1 MSRAETVAPEA
12 AEVLRRLGRKRGG
25 RVPYVQQL
33 EAADCGAACLAM
45 VAAFHGRVVSLDA
58 ARAAAGVNRGTDA
71 QGIMRGAEQLGLR
84 GRGLRLEPSDLHH
97 LRRASILHWD
107 LNHFVVL
114 DRVRRRAIDIVDP
127 AYGRRS
133 VPLDRFSKH
142 FTGVA
147 LEFEPSEGFVS
158 TPPGRSKVWQYL
170 GHLFKQPA
178 LILRVL
184 VTTIAL
190 RVFALALP
198 VLTAMVVDRVVPRGD
213 YDLLVVVGGGVAA
226 VLAFQ
231 IMASLIRAHLLI
243 ELRTKLDTRM
253 TFGFVSHL
261 LSLPYA
267 FFNRRSAG
275 DLLLRVAS
283 NTQIRDLLTSS
294 LLSTLLD
301 GTLAIGYLAM
311 LILLSPV
318 LAAVTGI
325 AGGLQVIVLLLARH
339 RYAALIAQDLESQA
353 RAHSYLVQ
361 MLVGIETLKLAGA
374 EDRAL
379 EQWANLY
386 VDELNV
392 ALSRSRL
399 SALLDSIN
407 SFLQSAAPLI
417 LLGTGAM
424 LVLEGKLGLGKMLA
438 TTALATGFLTPLSS
452 LVQSSLQLQM
462 LGSYVE
468 RIDDVLATEPE
479 QHRAG
484 TVAPPRLSGA
494 IELHR
499 VSFRYGPND
508 PLVVRDVTL
517 RIEPGSTVAIVGR
530 SGSGKSTLAALL
542 LGLHRPTE
550 GRIIYDGY
558 DLTELDHKLLR
569 QQLGMVPQS
578 PFIFSGSIRANIA
591 LTDPSLAFD
600 RVVAA
605 AKKASIDEDIRQM
618 AMGYETIVA
627 DGGATLSGGQ
637 RQRLALARA
646 LVHDPAVLVLDEAT
660 SSLDATSE
668 RVVMETLRGLRATR
682 IIIAHRLSTIVRADL
697 IVVLQ
702 DGRCVESGTHDE
714 LVRKRG
720 AYAALVAD
728 QTFGSEAGA

>member
-1 MSRAETVAPEA
+1 VSAYYGRA
-12 AEVLRRLGRKRGG
+12 
-25 RVPYVQQL
+25 
-33 EAADCGAACLAM
+33 
-45 VAAFHGRVVSLDA
+45 VSLDT

-71 QGIMRGAEQLGLR
+71 LGIMRGAEQLGLR
-84 GRGLRLEPSDLHH
+84 GRGLRVEVSDLRHVP
-97 LRRASILHWD
+97 RASILHWD
-107 LNHFVVL
+107 MNHFVVL
-114 DRVRRRAIDIVDP
+114 DRVKRGAVEIVDP
-127 AYGRRS
+127 AYGRRTI
-133 VPLDRFSKH
+133 PNDRFSKH
-142 FTGVA
+142 FTGVVLA
-147 LEFEPSEGFVS
+147 FEPGETFVS
-158 TPPGRSKVWQYL
+158 TPPGRSKVWRYL
-170 GHLFKQPA
+170 AHLFNQPA

-184 VTTIAL
+184 ITTIAL

-213 YDLLVVVGGGVAA
+213 YDLLVVVGGGIAA
-226 VLAFQ
+226 VLGFQ
-231 IMASLIRAHLLI
+231 ILAALIRAHLLI

-275 DLLLRVAS
+275 DLLLRVSS

-311 LILLSPV
+311 LVLLSPV
-318 LAAVTGI
+318 LAAVT
-325 AGGLQVIVLLLARH
+325 AGAGALQVIVLLLARH
-339 RYAALIAQDLESQA
+339 RYAALTAHDLESQA

-392 ALSRSRL
+392 SLSRSRL
-399 SALLDSIN
+399 SAVLDSIN
-407 SFLQSAAPLI
+407 SFLQTAAPLI
-417 LLGTGAM
+417 LLGTGAV
-424 LVLEGKLGLGKMLA
+424 LVLDGQLGLGTMLA
-438 TTALATGFLTPLSS
+438 TTALATGFLTPLAS
-452 LVQSSLQLQM
+452 LVQSTLQLQM

-479 QHRAG
+479 QRRAG

-494 IELHR
+494 IDLHH

-508 PLVVRDVTL
+508 PMVVRDVTL

-542 LGLHRPTE
+542 LGLHRPSE

-558 DLTELDHKLLR
+558 DLSELDHKLLR
-569 QQLGMVPQS
+569 QQLGMVPQA
-578 PFIFSGSIRANIA
+578 PFIFSGSIRQNIA
-591 LTDPSLAFD
+591 LTDPSLPFD
-600 RVVAA
+600 RVVGA
-605 AKKASIDEDIRQM
+605 AKRAHIDTDIRAM
-618 AMGYETIVA
+618 AMGYETIVS

-668 RVVMETLRGLRATR
+668 RAVMESLRDLRATR

-702 DGRCVESGTHDE
+702 DGRCVELGTHDE

-728 QTFGSEAGA
+728 QTFGEARP